1 MKKLFES
8 VLIFEILFQSTQ
20 STFKFN
26 FSYYKEFKKDR
37 EDTFSKDTLN

>member
-1 MKKLFES
+1 MKKIFES
-8 VLIFEILFQSTQ
+8 VLIFEILFQ

-37 EDTFSKDTLN
+37 EDKDSARIH